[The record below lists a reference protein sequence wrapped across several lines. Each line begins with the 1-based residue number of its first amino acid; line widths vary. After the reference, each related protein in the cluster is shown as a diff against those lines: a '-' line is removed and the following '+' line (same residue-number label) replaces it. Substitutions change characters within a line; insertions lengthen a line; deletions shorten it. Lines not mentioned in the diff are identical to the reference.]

1 MADKLD
7 LVGVDNINEF
17 FSNFYLASQFGDD
30 LAAADKESAK
40 EGAAKAENAVKDA
53 PKLLGGLRDLYFR
66 AFPDMERA
74 KSAEERIERARPFL
88 EELLVKLGYTV
99 FKGAEL
105 RETVSGSIPIL
116 AEAAASDN
124 APLAWV
130 VHVEPGPDAES
141 RNPIANALVEAQYGG
156 LELNSKRRLTYAPL
170 EALIP
175 KEIFG
180 LKYPPRWII
189 AVSFERITLVD
200 RSKWIDKRL
209 LSFDLREIFDRR
221 ERATL
226 QAFWAFLAKP
236 ALCPAAGEPILD
248 RFDASSNKHAVSVS
262 DDLKYAAR
270 QVVELFGNEAV
281 RSLSK
286 QRKRIYNQ
294 DLANKLTRESLVY
307 LYRLLFI
314 FVMEAR
320 ADRVG
325 YLPMK
330 SEAYRKGYSLE
341 SLRDLEMTPM
351 TPESEEGYF
360 FDESVKFL
368 FEHIWSGTETGAEP
382 SPAGRPDAGLLAWD
396 AYVEA
401 GEEKSAKI
409 LLANSFRI
417 EPLQCKLFDP
427 ERTPTLNG
435 VKFRNSVWQK
445 AIRLLSLT
453 RESNGGG
460 KGKGRKARRRGR
472 ISYARLGVSQ
482 LGAVYEG
489 LLSYRG
495 FFAETDLYEVKK
507 VEKNEKKEQNVL
519 EQGFF
524 VPAERL
530 DQFAD
535 DERVLDENGRPRVF
549 PKGSFIYRLAGR
561 DRDTSA
567 SFYTPDSLTKC
578 LVKYALKELIG
589 DKPSDSNY
597 KTADEILDLTLCE
610 PAMGSAAFLNEAI
623 NQLADAYLRRK
634 QAELDQWIPAER
646 IEVETQ
652 KVRTYLA
659 DRNVFG
665 ADLNP
670 VAVELGE
677 ISLWLNSIF
686 AEENPATGAPRLFAP
701 WFERQLVC
709 GNSLV
714 GVRRQVYD
722 SADLTG
728 KSAQWFDVEPKPV
741 EHGSKRP
748 AHTVYAF
755 LVPQPGMLPYD
766 DKYVRKLMKN
776 MTVEKDGKLVETDCA
791 KLIDAWKK
799 EFIRPFDKSDVK
811 LLEDLSDKL
820 DELWELCEDEMR
832 AFRNATTD
840 RLDVFGRGDADRE
853 DVPFREK
860 EKLADEFA
868 TKRIFGSTP
877 YRRIKAVADYWCALW
892 FWPIEKAPFLPSREE
907 YLAEISL
914 ALTGGLVGAF
924 ASKSES
930 DATPLFPD
938 DMRAETLGVYNAVG
952 PVDIDALGD
961 KIPRFAIVNGVAKEQ
976 RFLHWELEFADIF
989 KDRGGFDL
997 TVGNPPWI
1005 KLGWDEK
1012 GLISDHRP
1020 EFAIKKLSAS
1030 QTTDMRDDVL
1040 MDAAIRSDYL
1050 KEYVSL
1056 SGQKSFLNATCNYAL
1071 LKGSPANLFKCFI
1084 PNAWRCSSIDGV
1096 VGFVHPDGIY
1106 NDPNGGRLR
1115 SEVYSRLR
1123 YHFQFTNELKLFTDV
1138 HHHTKYS
1145 VNVYGERREKPG
1157 FKHIANLFLPQ
1168 TVDSSIER
1176 EAPESTPVQGIK
1188 NDLNEWNVTG
1198 HQDRVIDVT
1207 DETLKVFSK
1216 VFDKLNTPLLEA
1228 RLPSIHAVQ
1237 LLDVLRKFT
1246 QYPNHLGD
1254 KQSEIKTSRMWN
1266 ETEAQQD
1273 HTIRRETRFPKT
1285 PQETILSGPH
1295 FFVGTPHYKSP
1306 RAICKLNSD
1315 YDIIDNEI
1323 LPEDYLPR
1331 TNYVPDCSFEEYRL
1345 RLQEVPWNKTKKVA
1359 DYYRCCFRSM
1369 LSQTGERTLICSI
1382 IPPGFGHINTCIAPC
1397 FKDNDNLISCVGAFI
1412 SLPYDYCVKLTG
1424 KSNLFFS
1431 DTDNFPLFSR
1441 NNKIFVRTLILSC
1454 LTKYYSALWQE
1465 VWNED
1470 YNKLKL

>member
-1 MADKLD
+1 
-7 LVGVDNINEF
+7 
-17 FSNFYLASQFGDD
+17 
-30 LAAADKESAK
+30 
-40 EGAAKAENAVKDA
+40 
-53 PKLLGGLRDLYFR
+53 
-66 AFPDMERA
+66 MERA

-116 AEAAASDN
+116 AEAAASDG

-281 RSLSK
+281 RSLRAQHK
-286 QRKRIYNQ
+286 ALYNQ
-294 DLANKLTRESLVY
+294 DLANKLTRESLIY

-382 SPAGRPDAGLLAWD
+382 SPADRPDAGLLAWD

-401 GEEKSAKI
+401 GEEKNAKI

-507 VEKNEKKEQNVL
+507 AGEEPNEL

-589 DKPSDSNY
+589 DKPSDPNY

-659 DRNVFG
+659 DRNVYG

-741 EHGSKRP
+741 ERGSKRP

-840 RLDVFGRGDADRE
+840 RLDVFGRGDAERE

-907 YLAEISL
+907 YLAEIQF
-914 ALTGGLVGAF
+914 ALTGGLVDAF

-930 DATPLFPD
+930 EATPLFPD
-938 DMRAETLGVYNAVG
+938 EMRAETVG
-952 PVDIDALGD
+952 L
-961 KIPRFAIVNGVAKEQ
+961 
-976 RFLHWELEFADIF
+976 
-989 KDRGGFDL
+989 
-997 TVGNPPWI
+997 
-1005 KLGWDEK
+1005 
-1012 GLISDHRP
+1012 
-1020 EFAIKKLSAS
+1020 
-1030 QTTDMRDDVL
+1030 
-1040 MDAAIRSDYL
+1040 Y
-1050 KEYVSL
+1050 
-1056 SGQKSFLNATCNYAL
+1056 
-1071 LKGSPANLFKCFI
+1071 
-1084 PNAWRCSSIDGV
+1084 
-1096 VGFVHPDGIY
+1096 
-1106 NDPNGGRLR
+1106 
-1115 SEVYSRLR
+1115 
-1123 YHFQFTNELKLFTDV
+1123 
-1138 HHHTKYS
+1138 
-1145 VNVYGERREKPG
+1145 
-1157 FKHIANLFLPQ
+1157 
-1168 TVDSSIER
+1168 
-1176 EAPESTPVQGIK
+1176 
-1188 NDLNEWNVTG
+1188 
-1198 HQDRVIDVT
+1198 
-1207 DETLKVFSK
+1207 
-1216 VFDKLNTPLLEA
+1216 
-1228 RLPSIHAVQ
+1228 
-1237 LLDVLRKFT
+1237 
-1246 QYPNHLGD
+1246 
-1254 KQSEIKTSRMWN
+1254 
-1266 ETEAQQD
+1266 
-1273 HTIRRETRFPKT
+1273 
-1285 PQETILSGPH
+1285 
-1295 FFVGTPHYKSP
+1295 
-1306 RAICKLNSD
+1306 
-1315 YDIIDNEI
+1315 
-1323 LPEDYLPR
+1323 
-1331 TNYVPDCSFEEYRL
+1331 
-1345 RLQEVPWNKTKKVA
+1345 
-1359 DYYRCCFRSM
+1359 
-1369 LSQTGERTLICSI
+1369 
-1382 IPPGFGHINTCIAPC
+1382 
-1397 FKDNDNLISCVGAFI
+1397 
-1412 SLPYDYCVKLTG
+1412 
-1424 KSNLFFS
+1424 
-1431 DTDNFPLFSR
+1431 
-1441 NNKIFVRTLILSC
+1441 
-1454 LTKYYSALWQE
+1454 
-1465 VWNED
+1465 
-1470 YNKLKL
+1470 

>member
-1 MADKLD
+1 MDIGANTGKFTLAALAANDSIELHLVDLPGQLAVADKNLQ
-7 LVGVDNINEF
+7 E
-17 FSNFYLASQFGDD
+17 A
-30 LAAADKESAK
+30 
-40 EGAAKAENAVKDA
+40 
-53 PKLLGGLRDLYFR
+53 GL
-66 AFPDMERA
+66 
-74 KSAEERIERARPFL
+74 
-88 EELLVKLGYTV
+88 
-99 FKGAEL
+99 
-105 RETVSGSIPIL
+105 
-116 AEAAASDN
+116 
-124 APLAWV
+124 
-130 VHVEPGPDAES
+130 
-141 RNPIANALVEAQYGG
+141 
-156 LELNSKRRLTYAPL
+156 
-170 EALIP
+170 
-175 KEIFG
+175 
-180 LKYPPRWII
+180 
-189 AVSFERITLVD
+189 
-200 RSKWIDKRL
+200 
-209 LSFDLREIFDRR
+209 R

-281 RSLSK
+281 RSLRAQHK
-286 QRKRIYNQ
+286 ALYNQ
-294 DLANKLTRESLVY
+294 DLANKLTRESLIY

-382 SPAGRPDAGLLAWD
+382 SPAGRPDAGLLAGD

-507 VEKNEKKEQNVL
+507 AGEEPNEL

-589 DKPSDSNY
+589 EDNPSDPNY

-634 QAELDQWIPAER
+634 QTELDQWIPAER

-741 EHGSKRP
+741 ERGSKRP

-840 RLDVFGRGDADRE
+840 RLDVFGRGDAQRE

-907 YLAEISL
+907 YLAEIQF
-914 ALTGGLVGAF
+914 ALTGGLVGDF
-924 ASKSES
+924 ANMSGS
-930 DATPLFPD
+930 DDLLAEQI
-938 DMRAETLGVYNAVG
+938 RAETLDAYNAVG
-952 PVDIDALGD
+952 PVDIDVLGD
-961 KIPRFAIVNGVAKEQ
+961 KIPRFAIVNAVAKEQ

-989 KDRGGFDL
+989 RDRGGFDL
-997 TVGNPPWI
+997 TIGNPPWI
-1005 KLGWDEK
+1005 KLEWKEAGI
-1012 GLISDHRP
+1012 ISDHRP
-1020 EFAIKKLSAS
+1020 EFVIKKLSA
-1030 QTTDMRDDVL
+1030 TRTMELRDEILEDFV
-1040 MDAAIRSDYL
+1040 IRKYYL
-1050 KEYVSL
+1050 KDYTTL
-1056 SGQKSFLNATCNYAL
+1056 SGQKSFLNAT
-1071 LKGSPANLFKCFI
+1071 
-1084 PNAWRCSSIDGV
+1084 
-1096 VGFVHPDGIY
+1096 
-1106 NDPNGGRLR
+1106 
-1115 SEVYSRLR
+1115 
-1123 YHFQFTNELKLFTDV
+1123 
-1138 HHHTKYS
+1138 
-1145 VNVYGERREKPG
+1145 
-1157 FKHIANLFLPQ
+1157 
-1168 TVDSSIER
+1168 
-1176 EAPESTPVQGIK
+1176 
-1188 NDLNEWNVTG
+1188 
-1198 HQDRVIDVT
+1198 
-1207 DETLKVFSK
+1207 
-1216 VFDKLNTPLLEA
+1216 
-1228 RLPSIHAVQ
+1228 
-1237 LLDVLRKFT
+1237 
-1246 QYPNHLGD
+1246 
-1254 KQSEIKTSRMWN
+1254 
-1266 ETEAQQD
+1266 
-1273 HTIRRETRFPKT
+1273 
-1285 PQETILSGPH
+1285 
-1295 FFVGTPHYKSP
+1295 
-1306 RAICKLNSD
+1306 
-1315 YDIIDNEI
+1315 
-1323 LPEDYLPR
+1323 
-1331 TNYVPDCSFEEYRL
+1331 
-1345 RLQEVPWNKTKKVA
+1345 
-1359 DYYRCCFRSM
+1359 
-1369 LSQTGERTLICSI
+1369 
-1382 IPPGFGHINTCIAPC
+1382 
-1397 FKDNDNLISCVGAFI
+1397 
-1412 SLPYDYCVKLTG
+1412 
-1424 KSNLFFS
+1424 
-1431 DTDNFPLFSR
+1431 
-1441 NNKIFVRTLILSC
+1441 
-1454 LTKYYSALWQE
+1454 
-1465 VWNED
+1465 
-1470 YNKLKL
+1470 